1 MSKNVVTRVKS
12 FHFAFSG
19 LNHAF
24 YSQPNFQIQLV
35 VALLVLLLA
44 WVVNFSRGDWLILF
58 LTIGMVLSAE
68 LFNTVVEV
76 VVDLAVKEKLLPD
89 AKIAKDVAAAS
100 VLLTSFVS
108 IIIGLMLFWPYVR
121 SLVFNSF

>member
-1 MSKNVVTRVKS
+1 MINQTKNRIKS
-12 FHFAFSG
+12 FHFAVSG

-24 YSQPNFQIQLV
+24 YTQPNFQIQIV
-35 VALLVLLLA
+35 IALFMIMLGYLFE
-44 WVVNFSRGDWLILF
+44 FSRSEWIILV
-58 LTIGMVLSAE
+58 LTIGLVLGTE

-100 VLLTSFVS
+100 VLLMSFVS
-108 IIIGLMLFWPYVR
+108 IVVGLLLFWPHIK
-121 SLVFNSF
+121 NIIIG